1 MENSKKLKTPN
12 HYLSTDNKMNNQK
25 PSIRIYIA
33 ALIAVILWGFSFVWS
48 NQIIRL
54 QVPIFTFLFIR
65 LFIAGIVLLIY
76 SKAIGKLQ
84 KPSKKDLLMMALMAF
99 FEPFIYFIGESFGM
113 QATDSAVIAAV
124 IIAIIPVTCLLVER
138 ILYKIPF
145 TFKKIAGILITIPG
159 VALMALNGGNITV
172 KHLYGIALLF
182 LAVAAATGYGAVVK
196 KLSQKYNNYTIA
208 TYQFVIGSLYF
219 LPLFL
224 GYGLDGINH
233 TFFTKDV
240 LVPLISLAILCSCI
254 AFVLWV
260 SAIRNLGI
268 ARANIF
274 SALIPAFSAIGA
286 VILGHE
292 SITLVS
298 VSGMAIV
305 IFGVIL
311 AQRD

>member
-1 MENSKKLKTPN
+1 
-12 HYLSTDNKMNNQK
+12 MNNNK
-25 PSIRIYIA
+25 PLLRTYIA

-54 QVPIFTFLFIR
+54 QVPIFTFLFVR
-65 LFIAGIVLLIY
+65 LFIAGIVLFIY
-76 SKAIGKLQ
+76 SKLIGKLQ
-84 KPSKKDLLMMALMAF
+84 KLSSKDFLLMALMAF

-113 QATDSAVIAAV
+113 KATDSAVIAAV
-124 IIAIIPVTCLLVER
+124 IIATVPITCLLVEKV
-138 ILYKIPF
+138 LYNIPF
-145 TFKKIAGILITIPG
+145 TFKKIAGIVITLPG
-159 VALMALNGGNITV
+159 VALMSVNSNNITV

-182 LAVAAATGYGAVVK
+182 LAVIAATGYGATVK

-208 TYQFVIGSLYF
+208 TYQFIIGSLYF

-224 GYGLDGINH
+224 GWGTDGLNS
-233 TFFTKDV
+233 TFFSKDV

-274 SALIPAFSAIGA
+274 SSLIPAFSAIGA

-292 SITLVS
+292 TITVTA
-298 VSGMAIV
+298 VIGMVIV
-305 IFGVIL
+305 ICGVIL
-311 AQRD
+311 AQKD

>member
-1 MENSKKLKTPN
+1 
-12 HYLSTDNKMNNQK
+12 MNNNK
-25 PSIRIYIA
+25 PLVRTYIA

-54 QVPIFTFLFIR
+54 QVPIFTFLFVR
-65 LFIAGIVLLIY
+65 LFIAGVILFVY
-76 SKAIGKLQ
+76 SKLIGKLQ
-84 KPSKKDLLMMALMAF
+84 KLSSKDFLLMALMAF

-113 QATDSAVIAAV
+113 KATDSAVIAAV
-124 IIAIIPVTCLLVER
+124 IIATVPITCLLVEKV
-138 ILYKIPF
+138 LYNIPF
-145 TFKKIAGILITIPG
+145 TFKKIAGIIITLPG
-159 VALMALNGGNITV
+159 VALMSINSNNITV

-182 LAVAAATGYGAVVK
+182 LAVIAATGYGATVK

-208 TYQFVIGSLYF
+208 TYQFIIGSLYF
-219 LPLFL
+219 FPLFL
-224 GYGLDGINH
+224 GWGTEGLNS
-233 TFFTKDV
+233 TFFSKDV

-274 SALIPAFSAIGA
+274 SSLIPAFSAIGA

-292 SITLVS
+292 TITVTA
-298 VSGMAIV
+298 VIGMAIV
-305 IFGVIL
+305 ICGVIL
-311 AQRD
+311 AQKD

>member
-1 MENSKKLKTPN
+1 
-12 HYLSTDNKMNNQK
+12 MNNNK
-25 PSIRIYIA
+25 PLVRTYIA

-54 QVPIFTFLFIR
+54 QVPIFTFLFVR
-65 LFIAGIVLLIY
+65 LSLAGVLLFLY
-76 SKAIGKLQ
+76 SKLTGKLQ
-84 KPSKKDLLMMALMAF
+84 KLSSKDLLLMALMAF

-124 IIAIIPVTCLLVER
+124 IIATVPITCLLVEK
-138 ILYKIPF
+138 ILYNIPF
-145 TFKKIAGILITIPG
+145 TFKKIAGIIITLPG
-159 VALMALNGGNITV
+159 VALMSINSNNITV

-182 LAVAAATGYGAVVK
+182 LAVLAATGYGATVK

-208 TYQFVIGSLYF
+208 TYQFIIGSLYF
-219 LPLFL
+219 FPLFL
-224 GYGLDGINH
+224 GFGTDGLNS
-233 TFFTKDV
+233 TFFSKDV
-240 LVPLISLAILCSCI
+240 LMPLVSLAILCSCI

-274 SALIPAFSAIGA
+274 SSLIPAFSAIGA

-292 SITLVS
+292 TITATAIL
-298 VSGMAIV
+298 GMVIV
-305 IFGVIL
+305 ICGVIL
-311 AQRD
+311 AQKD

>member
-1 MENSKKLKTPN
+1 
-12 HYLSTDNKMNNQK
+12 MNNNN
-25 PSIRIYIA
+25 PLIRTYIA

-54 QVPIFTFLFIR
+54 QVPIFTFLFVR
-65 LFIAGIVLLIY
+65 LSLAGVLLFLY
-76 SKAIGKLQ
+76 SKLTGKLQ
-84 KPSKKDLLMMALMAF
+84 KLSSKDLLLMALMAF

-124 IIAIIPVTCLLVER
+124 IIATVPITCLLVEK
-138 ILYKIPF
+138 ILYNIPF
-145 TFKKIAGILITIPG
+145 TFKKIAGIIITLPG
-159 VALMALNGGNITV
+159 VALMSINSNNITV

-182 LAVAAATGYGAVVK
+182 LAVLAATGYGATVK

-208 TYQFVIGSLYF
+208 TYQFIIGSLYF
-219 LPLFL
+219 FPLFL
-224 GYGLDGINH
+224 GFGTDGLNS
-233 TFFTKDV
+233 TFFSKDV
-240 LVPLISLAILCSCI
+240 LMPLVSLAILCSCI

-274 SALIPAFSAIGA
+274 SSLIPAFSAIGA

-292 SITLVS
+292 TITATAIL
-298 VSGMAIV
+298 GMVIV
-305 IFGVIL
+305 ICGVIL
-311 AQRD
+311 AQKD